1 MKSMRKSLRVGQRF
15 KNTQEAG
22 QFYCLLIYVQ
32 HNKAHVI
39 NWPFFQIQTE
49 NVFSLKLQI
58 QI

>member
-22 QFYCLLIYVQ
+22 QFYCLLMSNI
-32 HNKAHVI
+32 I
-39 NWPFFQIQTE
+39 NTNQIQTE